1 MKRELGLASVLHF
14 LRAIAIAAQLT
25 WSGVASVAGQIPGS
39 DTDEAPWFLVD
50 TLAAAPQALSTQAQD
65 SLATFLRARMNGW
78 ARADTS
84 FHPTRYS
91 VRKVRPNGTVHRVW
105 LGSTY
110 LLTELA
116 PGLWAARL
124 EDGEEMMALFLAL
137 GVSDP

>member
-1 MKRELGLASVLHF
+1 M
-14 LRAIAIAAQLT
+14 
-25 WSGVASVAGQIPGS
+25 AGQSPGS

-50 TLAAAPQALSTQAQD
+50 TMAAAPQALSTQAED
-65 SLATFLRARMNGW
+65 SLASFMRVRMDGW

-91 VRKVRPNGTVHRVW
+91 VRRVRRNGTVHRVW
-105 LGSTY
+105 LGPTY

-124 EDGEEMMALFLAL
+124 EDGAAMTALFRAL